1 MQTETTFEKHV
12 KLGISTLNYDAH
24 NIEAATIEGLLIPI
38 CQIIKKE
45 LEAIAVHVNAH
56 KNVNDTISELNKVRT
71 EAERLLSHFEFTIAV
86 LASKSDEELAAIKEK
101 HHTIRDLYSK
111 IVSKDCFAIVPLKH
125 VVVTFHDKIILEM
138 FKVFKKCFKVKRN
151 GQGKFTFDS
160 DNHSRLKIVLRRLEL
175 AVEHYPQVASFEKED
190 LFYQARS
197 TSTWQELQ
205 KSAIIRKILTEEE
218 AYVSFQEFEHTNNL
232 GHIIIKNVNQH
243 GLLNFKGAFNFVK
256 DMVSIGSRARIAETH
271 ALLRLV
277 NPTIDEAFQLWN
289 LPEHP
294 FVSAFLALGLP
305 ILGYDDLIHVP
316 RLFPRITKEV
326 IFEEYSKGTI
336 NKICPMAK
344 TEIEAPI
351 LPGTREEIVEELFAP
366 SESKIPIRI
375 LSDERLNLKESS
387 TSMFKGMVRKVT
399 RVITG
404 AEFSEAQ
411 EEGHDGLEE
420 SIVIHIHG
428 GGFVA
433 MSSASHRC
441 YLNRWVKN
449 TKVIHFS
456 IDYRLAPKD
465 PYPAGLDDVWQGYLW
480 IMNYAENIL
489 GIKTKRVL
497 LVGDSAGAN
506 LALALSLRLIRAGLQ
521 PPTGLLLFYPAL
533 TIDPHT
539 SSPSTFQ
546 AISDV
551 VMSPSILKL
560 CVQAYLGDNGYKY
573 KEDPFICPLLAS
585 DELLE
590 KLPPTRVVVGS
601 KDPFHDDSWRL
612 LSKLRGLNK
621 DAKLIVHEH
630 IKHGYLNHPDLKNYH
645 LYIDDACETI
655 KELLTPSIPE

>member
-12 KLGISTLNYDAH
+12 KLGISALNYDAH
-24 NIEAATIEGLLIPI
+24 NIEAASIEGLLIPLS
-38 CQIIKKE
+38 QIIKKE
-45 LEAIAVHVNAH
+45 LETIEKYVASH
-56 KNVNDTISELNKVRT
+56 KQENETITELNKVRA
-71 EAERLLSHFEFTIAV
+71 EAEKLLCHLEFTIAM
-86 LASKSDEELAAIKEK
+86 LASKSDEEVVAIKEK

-111 IVSKDCFAIVPLKH
+111 IVSKECFAIVPLKH
-125 VVVTFHDKIILEM
+125 VIVAYHDKVLIDL
-138 FKVFKKCFKVKRN
+138 FKVFKKSFKVKRN
-151 GQGKFTFDS
+151 GQAKFAFNA
-160 DNHSRLKIVLRRLEL
+160 DNLSRMKIVLRRLEL
-175 AVEHYPQVASFEKED
+175 AVEHYPQIVAFAKED
-190 LFYQARS
+190 IFYHARN
-197 TSTWQELQ
+197 TSTWQELS

-218 AYVSFQEFEHTNNL
+218 AYTSFQEFEHTNNL

-243 GLLNFKGAFNFVK
+243 GLLNLKGAFNFVK
-256 DMVSIGSRARIAETH
+256 DMMSIGSRAQIAETH

-277 NPTIDEAFQLWN
+277 NPSINEAFQLWN

-294 FVSAFLALGLP
+294 FVSAMLALGLP
-305 ILGYDDLIHVP
+305 IVGYDDLIHVP

-326 IFEEYSKGTI
+326 IMQEYADQTN
-336 NKICPMAK
+336 NKFCPMDK
-344 TEIEAPI
+344 SELEAPV
-351 LPGTREEIVEELFAP
+351 LPGTKEEILEELFVP

-375 LSDERLNLKESS
+375 LSDERLNLQEST
-387 TSMFKGMVRKVT
+387 TSMFKGMVRKAA

-404 AEFSEAQ
+404 AEFAEAQ
-411 EEGHDGLEE
+411 QENRGGLEE

-465 PYPAGLDDVWQGYLW
+465 PYPAGLDDIWQGYLW

-497 LVGDSAGAN
+497 LIGDSAGAN
-506 LALALSLRLIRAGLQ
+506 LALALSLRLVRAGLQ

-533 TIDPHT
+533 TLDPHAA
-539 SSPSTFQ
+539 SPSIFQ
-546 AISDV
+546 AINDV

-560 CVQAYLGDNGYKY
+560 CVQAYLGDAGFKY
-573 KEDPFICPLLAS
+573 NEDPFINPLVAS
-585 DELLE
+585 DELME
-590 KLPPTRVVVGS
+590 RMPPTRIIVGS
-601 KDPFHDDSWRL
+601 RDPFHDDSWRL
-612 LSKLRGLNK
+612 LAKLKQNNK
-621 DAKLIVHEH
+621 DAKLIIHEH

-645 LYIDDACETI
+645 LYMEDACETI
-655 KELLTPSIPE
+655 KELLTANN